1 MLVEVI
7 AAALVGAAALW
18 LALGPIFVPPRPKP
32 PVFEPLDPEETASGV
47 ALTALKEI
55 EFDRETGKLSDA
67 DYGLLKRQYTAAAL
81 QALRAESE
89 KGASA
94 DVEAM
99 IAIRVKA
106 LRSASATAP
115 TGAPACHAC
124 GPRPELDAV
133 FCSGCGERLASGTAC
148 ARCGS
153 ALAPESRFCEGCGSR
168 VAA

>member
-1 MLVEVI
+1 MLVEAI

-55 EFDRETGKLSDA
+55 EFDRETGKLSEA
-67 DYGLLKRQYTAAAL
+67 DYELLKGQYTAAAL

-89 KGASA
+89 TGAPA
-94 DVEAM
+94 DIEAM
-99 IAIRVKA
+99 IAVRVKA
-106 LRSASATAP
+106 LRSAWASAP
-115 TGAPACHAC
+115 TGAPVCHSC
-124 GPRPELDAV
+124 GPRPEADAV
-133 FCSGCGERLASGTAC
+133 FCSSCGDRLAAGTVC
-148 ARCGS
+148 AHCGS
-153 ALAPESRFCEGCGSR
+153 TLPPESRFCEGCGRR